1 MANDISKT
9 NSVIDALGID
19 KKVKEQEKK
28 DTLGQEEFLKILVA
42 QTRNQ
47 NPMEPQENGEFL
59 GQMAQFSTVSGLQEM
74 QKSIDNMS
82 KSMMSN
88 QALQASSLVG
98 RYVMSSSDSG
108 FLPEGEG
115 DRFFGAVDVPETAAD
130 IKVDITNSAGITVKT
145 VKLGSQPEGLHRFSW
160 DGLNDDG
167 EVMPPGDYKIKASA
181 MIGGTEEALTT
192 NFAAPVNSVTLGK
205 NGGPMTLNVAG
216 LGEMT
221 MDKIKEIL

>member
-9 NSVIDALGID
+9 NSVIEALGID
-19 KKVKEQEKK
+19 KKIKDKEKR

-42 QTRNQ
+42 QTKNQ

-98 RYVMSSSDSG
+98 RYVMSSAESG

-130 IKVDITNSAGITVKT
+130 IKVNITNSAGVPVKT
-145 VKLGSQPEGLHRFSW
+145 LNLGTQPEGLLRFSW
-160 DGLNDDG
+160 DGLNNDG
-167 EVMPPGDYKIKASA
+167 VAMPTGDYKISATA
-181 MIGGTEEALTT
+181 MIGGTEEALST
-192 NFAAPVNSVTLGK
+192 NFAAPVNSITLGK

-216 LGEMT
+216 IGEMT
-221 MDKIKEIL
+221 MDKVKEIL

>member
-9 NSVIDALGID
+9 NSVIEALGID
-19 KKVKEQEKK
+19 KKIQDKK
-28 DTLGQEEFLKILVA
+28 KNGTLGQEEFLRILVA

-82 KSMMSN
+82 KTMLSN

-98 RYVMSSSDSG
+98 RYVMSSANSG

-115 DRFFGAVDVPETAAD
+115 DRFFGAVDVPESVAD
-130 IKVDITNSAGITVKT
+130 LKVSISNSAGVPVKT
-145 VKLGSQPEGLHRFSW
+145 LNLGSNPEGLLRFSW
-160 DGLNDDG
+160 DGLNDAGDA
-167 EVMPPGDYKIKASA
+167 MPPGDYKINATAIIAGK
-181 MIGGTEEALTT
+181 EEALST

-216 LGEMT
+216 IGDMT
-221 MDKIKEIL
+221 MDKVKEIL